1 MVSDAAFA
9 ALRAHRVD
17 GRVESR
23 LETLALVDLNPGDVS
38 VCVAWSS
45 LNYKDAL
52 ACTGAGR
59 IQKRFPLVGGIDLAG
74 HVAASRD
81 PRFREGDAVL
91 VIGCGLG
98 EEADGGYAGYA
109 NVCGDWL
116 VPLPAGLTL
125 REAMAIGTA
134 GFTAALGIVRLED
147 NGQSPAHGPMLVSGA
162 TGGVGSF
169 AIDLLAGLGYEV
181 AALTGKPDEHAY
193 LQQLGA
199 TQIVDRS
206 TLDPGSRPL
215 ETARWGGAIDN
226 LGGTTLAWLTRTIRP
241 FGNIACIGLAQ
252 DHRLETSVMPL
263 ILRGISLIGINSTYC
278 PSPWR
283 ARTWE
288 RLAADLKPQH
298 LACIVTGEL
307 TLEALPAACAAL
319 LGGRAT
325 GRSVVRIGG
334 G

>member
-1 MVSDAAFA
+1 MIQVVVAAGVALIVGLFGTPLLIRFLRKHGYSQAIRVSS
-9 ALRAHRVD
+9 D
-17 GRVESR
+17 GIQYPEHQGKKGTPSMGG
-23 LETLALVDLNPGDVS
+23 LAIIIGVV
-38 VCVAWSS
+38 
-45 LNYKDAL
+45 
-52 ACTGAGR
+52 
-59 IQKRFPLVGGIDLAG
+59 LVGDLVYLATQ
-74 HVAASRD
+74 RK
-81 PRFREGDAVL
+81 
-91 VIGCGLG
+91 
-98 EEADGGYAGYA
+98 
-109 NVCGDWL
+109 
-116 VPLPAGLTL
+116 LPAVCWISFV
-125 REAMAIGTA
+125 AMAMT
-134 GFTAALGIVRLED
+134 FPSTPYAA
-147 NGQSPAHGPMLVSGA
+147 
-162 TGGVGSF
+162 
-169 AIDLLAGLGYEV
+169 EV

-307 TLEALPAACAAL
+307 TLEALPAACAAP